1 MGQYAR
7 DNAEAAGENAIGNL
21 QCIRRRLKPY
31 LVSSYL
37 SLSLSVTHPHVLLQE
52 ENVLEDMLK
61 LRTAACIGLLDMEI
75 QMQANEH

>member
-1 MGQYAR
+1 MGQNAR

-21 QCIRRRLKPY
+21 QGINRGLEFIVPY
-31 LVSSYL
+31 LVPSHV
-37 SLSLSVTHPHVLLQE
+37 SLTYPHVLLQE

-75 QMQANEH
+75 QVQANEH